1 MRRLPRISRASAALV
16 LLAASAARADFTDK
30 ISTSPIIIQDGF
42 APGGDMLPY
51 GGQEFCCPTAATIS
65 LAYLAENGFTQLAP
79 ADPTTADELN
89 LDQVLSGLMST
100 SATTG
105 TPTVADITAGISTY
119 LSAKGI
125 ASSDYTLTVTASPTI
140 AQLSNLNQ
148 SGTVVDLI
156 DGFYSS
162 SGSGYTRNGGHS
174 IALLDENG
182 TAGGQSSPSSLL
194 IDNPLPGALAPVA
207 DLSTS
212 AVQSLNTIST
222 TGGLTA
228 YGALEL
234 NPSQYPSFW
243 GSTQTVVET
252 AIALTI
258 NPAEQTANTPSP
270 AAWTLS
276 AAQILNP
283 NGGTLTVAAPIQPSS
298 YGIDISTPGT
308 VELQNTDASTGA
320 NTITAGT
327 LRGDAASG
335 APFGTG
341 GISLSS
347 ATLQISPTGNSS
359 NISLSAVTVSGGQLV
374 YSGGSVL
381 NLDPPSGTSL
391 TLQIGGNTNASTP
404 NLFRGGNGTLV
415 IAVAAGIA
423 NLGSTQQL
431 QINGTAANLPTVTDG
446 IVTPSIIGQDN
457 DANASGDFLTYGSA
471 GFARANYTEAT
482 VTPLTAAT
490 STTVYDAEIS
500 QNIPAQTTAS
510 VYALKLGPVAITG
523 GNSST
528 LDIGGGAILN
538 GGTISA
544 ANLNFGSSEAL
555 IYASAAGGTIN
566 SNIQG
571 SAGLTTFGSGAL
583 TLTSANHFTGGT
595 HINSGTLI
603 AANSTG
609 SVTGT
614 GAVTIAPNATLQIN
628 PGANAGGSG
637 GATVSADA
645 TVLLNGG
652 ALSGSSTFDQG
663 SYLLGS
669 GTIAGAATFSGTIG
683 NPATDFANDSYTG
696 VEDIDFTAA
705 VTMNDLAIYDW
716 RLNALDSTPQQA
728 GIDFSLLDFTSPGVN
743 VKMGTSSS
751 PINITLDLGPAVADP
766 DSSNSFWSAA
776 HQWTI
781 ATDAIGFKQL
791 WYHWN
796 FPSYSDGYFSLSNDS
811 AVENLYLDYTPVPE
825 PARMAMAAM
834 LAMLIPRPRR
844 TPVI

>member
-1 MRRLPRISRASAALV
+1 MPRISRASAALV
-16 LLAASAARADFTDK
+16 LLAVSAARADFSDK
-30 ISTSPIIIQDGF
+30 ISTSPIILQDGF
-42 APGGDMLPY
+42 GPARDMLPY

-65 LAYLAENGFTQLAP
+65 LTYLAENGFTQLAP
-79 ADPTTADELN
+79 ADPTIADELN

-105 TPTVADITAGISTY
+105 TATVADITSGISTY

-125 ASSDYTLTVTASPTI
+125 ASSDYTLTVTVSPTI

-148 SGTVVDLI
+148 TGTVVDLI
-156 DGFYSS
+156 DGFYSP

-174 IALLDENG
+174 VALLDENV
-182 TAGGQSSPSSLL
+182 TAGGQSSPNSLL
-194 IDNPLPGALAPVA
+194 IDNSLPGALAPAA
-207 DLSTS
+207 DVSTS
-212 AVQSLNTIST
+212 AVQSLSTIST

-228 YGALEL
+228 YGAVEL

-258 NPAEQTANTPSP
+258 NPAEQSTNTPSP
-270 AAWTLS
+270 AAWTFS
-276 AAQILNP
+276 SSQILNP
-283 NGGTLTVAAPIQPSS
+283 NSGALTVAAPIQSS
-298 YGIDISTPGT
+298 NFGIDIATPGT
-308 VELQNTDASTGA
+308 VELQNTDASNGA

-327 LRGDAASG
+327 LRGDAAGG

-341 GISLSS
+341 GINLSS
-347 ATLQISPTGNSS
+347 ATLQVSPTGNSS
-359 NISLSAVTVSGGQLV
+359 NISLTAATVSGGQLV
-374 YSGGSVL
+374 YSGGSML
-381 NLDPPSGTSL
+381 NLDPPSGASL

-415 IAVAAGIA
+415 IAVAPGIA

-431 QINGTAANLPTVTDG
+431 QINGSSANLPTVTNG
-446 IVTPSIIGQDN
+446 IVSPSIVGQDN
-457 DANASGDFLTYGSA
+457 DANASGDFLTYGFA
-471 GFARANYTEAT
+471 GFAPASYTQAT

-490 STTVYDAEIS
+490 STSVYDAEIS
-500 QNIPAQTTAS
+500 QNIPAQAIAS

-544 ANLNFGSSEAL
+544 ANLNFGSDEAL

-571 SAGLTTFGSGAL
+571 SAGLTSFGPGAL
-583 TLTSANHFTGGT
+583 MLTTANHFTGGT

-614 GAVTIAPNATLQIN
+614 GAVAIAPNATLQIN
-628 PGANAGGSG
+628 PSATAGGSG
-637 GATVSADA
+637 GTTASADA

-652 ALSGSSTFDQG
+652 TLSGASTFDAG

-683 NPATDFANDSYTG
+683 NPATDFADDSYTG

-705 VTMNDLAIYDW
+705 ATMNDLVIYDW
-716 RLNALDSTPQQA
+716 RLNALDAAPQNA
-728 GIDFSLLDFTSPGVN
+728 GIDYSLLNFTSPSVN

-781 ATDAIGFKQL
+781 ATDAVGFKQL

-825 PARMAMAAM
+825 PTRITMFVFIAMMIAR
-834 LAMLIPRPRR
+834 PKR
-844 TPVI
+844 THII